1 MDIKEKT
8 KKKVNYQFISL
19 PKVYKYLNGNEFK
32 LFAILFDLWQYRKD
46 EYGYFFIPIS
56 DLKKLVDLANKQLYN
71 AINGLKEKGFIWVKS
86 GSMKYKKANE
96 YSINIEFIQTLI
108 PITSDS
114 PIENDDDSPIE
125 KTITISYKDSYN
137 DINTTIGTSTCS
149 EKNKHRSSSSFSS
162 EGLSDKQ
169 LESMVKHLGVLEAT
183 DQKQYSTYLK
193 QYQAIISDKANES
206 QKEFWT
212 FSGYPLEEL

>member
-32 LFAILFDLWQYRKD
+32 LFAVLFDLWQYRKD

-114 PIENDDDSPIE
+114 LIENDVHSPIE
-125 KTITISYKDSYN
+125 KTTMISYKDYYN
-137 DINTTIGTSTCS
+137 NTTIGTSTCS
-149 EKNKHRSSSSFSS
+149 EKNKHRSNSLF
-162 EGLSDKQ
+162 LSDKQ
-169 LESMVKHLGVLEAT
+169 LEDMVKHLDNLQAT
-183 DQKQYSTYLK
+183 DQKQYSKYLK
-193 QYQAIISDKANES
+193 QYQAIINEKASES
-206 QKEFWT
+206 QKDFWMLNC
-212 FSGYPLEEL
+212 YPLEEL

>member
-8 KKKVNYQFISL
+8 KKKVKYQFISL

-32 LFAILFDLWQYRKD
+32 LFAVLFDLWQYRKD
-46 EYGYFFIPIS
+46 EYGYFFIPIL

-114 PIENDDDSPIE
+114 LIENDVHSLIENDADSPIE
-125 KTITISYKDSYN
+125 KTTMISYKDSYN
-137 DINTTIGTSTCS
+137 NTTIGTSTCS
-149 EKNKHRSSSSFSS
+149 EKK
-162 EGLSDKQ
+162 
-169 LESMVKHLGVLEAT
+169 
-183 DQKQYSTYLK
+183 
-193 QYQAIISDKANES
+193 KAEVIHCSCLINS
-206 QKEFWT
+206 
-212 FSGYPLEEL
+212 